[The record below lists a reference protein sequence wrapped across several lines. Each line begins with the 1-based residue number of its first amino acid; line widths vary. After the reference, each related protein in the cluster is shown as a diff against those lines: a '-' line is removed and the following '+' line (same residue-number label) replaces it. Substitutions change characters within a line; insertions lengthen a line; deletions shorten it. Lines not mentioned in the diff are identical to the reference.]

1 MSDFR
6 SIFLPIFQRKN
17 KKIDLFFLFGLIC
30 INHRLIIDQINSQTM
45 SSTTTDK
52 KKSFTNYRVFGFWLM
67 QTFKEQGIIDQSV
80 FDELIRTQETFGSKE
95 NQEAFYAKFFDA
107 IPQTTS
113 DLKELAKT
121 KVTAEKEAAKEAA
134 KAAKLA
140 EKEAAKEA
148 AKAAKLAEKEAA
160 KEAAK
165 AAKLAE
171 KEAAKATKLAE
182 KEAAKAA
189 KVDKRVAEKTKIVEE
204 PFEVNA
210 AEKAAIIAEND
221 EKIAVQMREKAIEE
235 MSVASEPES
244 PVRPNTPLL
253 PEEYETETDVLMSE
267 IMAEVIAET
276 NAESLVMEVTDA
288 KKKKTMYIKRPVQI
302 NNHCF
307 VDSELKTP
315 ANALCVLSEANEE
328 SDPIFQYVRGKK
340 TTAAKK

>member
-1 MSDFR
+1 M
-6 SIFLPIFQRKN
+6 
-17 KKIDLFFLFGLIC
+17 
-30 INHRLIIDQINSQTM
+30 
-45 SSTTTDK
+45 
-52 KKSFTNYRVFGFWLM
+52 
-67 QTFKEQGIIDQSV
+67 
-80 FDELIRTQETFGSKE
+80 
-95 NQEAFYAKFFDA
+95 
-107 IPQTTS
+107 
-113 DLKELAKT
+113 
-121 KVTAEKEAAKEAA
+121 
-134 KAAKLA
+134 
-140 EKEAAKEA
+140 
-148 AKAAKLAEKEAA
+148 
-160 KEAAK
+160 
-165 AAKLAE
+165 AE

>member
-1 MSDFR
+1 
-6 SIFLPIFQRKN
+6 
-17 KKIDLFFLFGLIC
+17 
-30 INHRLIIDQINSQTM
+30 M

-80 FDELIRTQETFGSKE
+80 FDELIQAQETFGNKE

-107 IPQTTS
+107 IPQATS
-113 DLKELAKT
+113 ELKELAKT

-148 AKAAKLAEKEAA
+148 VKAAKLAEKEAAKEAVKAAKLAEKEAA

-171 KEAAKATKLAE
+171 KEAVKA
-182 KEAAKAA
+182 
-189 KVDKRVAEKTKIVEE
+189 DKRVAEKTKIVEE

-210 AEKAAIIAEND
+210 AEKAAIIAEKD

-235 MSVASEPES
+235 MSMVSEPES

-253 PEEYETETDVLMSE
+253 PEEYETETDALMSE

-276 NAESLVMEVTDA
+276 NADSLVMEVTDA
-288 KKKKTMYIKRPVQI
+288 KKKKKMYIKRPVQI

-340 TTAAKK
+340 TTTTKK

>member
-1 MSDFR
+1 
-6 SIFLPIFQRKN
+6 
-17 KKIDLFFLFGLIC
+17 
-30 INHRLIIDQINSQTM
+30 M

-80 FDELIRTQETFGSKE
+80 FDELIRAQETFGNKE

-107 IPQTTS
+107 IPQATS
-113 DLKELAKT
+113 ELKELAKT
-121 KVTAEKEAAKEAA
+121 KVTAEKEAAKEAVKA
-134 KAAKLA
+134 AKLAEKEAAKEAVKAAKLA

-165 AAKLAE
+165 AAKA
-171 KEAAKATKLAE
+171 
-182 KEAAKAA
+182 
-189 KVDKRVAEKTKIVEE
+189 DKRVAEKTKIVEE

-210 AEKAAIIAEND
+210 AEKAAIIAEKD

-235 MSVASEPES
+235 MSMVSEPES

-253 PEEYETETDVLMSE
+253 PEEYETETDALMSE

-276 NAESLVMEVTDA
+276 NADSLVMEVTDA
-288 KKKKTMYIKRPVQI
+288 KKKKKMYIKRPVQI
-302 NNHCF
+302 NNQCF

-315 ANALCVLSEANEE
+315 ANALCILSEANEE